1 MSDSYISD
9 KAPIVY
15 KDNARTAADDRY
27 ARLSIVQQ
35 IESDLGLGMDGKEI
49 NFATAQRLKRFNIR
63 TMSPVEMFKFQL
75 IRKYRE
81 LYNITDDE
89 LVYLTNICDRIPY
102 VQFRNTG
109 GMLYA
114 YRLVNAINLVGTQEE
129 VLNVLKDAKEKSVP
143 TFDIYRYHRFLSN
156 LGLIGRFNKSF
167 KVKI

>member
-1 MSDSYISD
+1 METIIINKLQKVLNNNDNIDINLILNKIMS
-9 KAPIVY
+9 
-15 KDNARTAADDRY
+15 
-27 ARLSIVQQ
+27 RLY
-35 IESDLGLGMDGKEI
+35 
-49 NFATAQRLKRFNIR
+49 
-63 TMSPVEMFKFQL
+63 P
-75 IRKYRE
+75 
-81 LYNITDDE
+81 NITDDE